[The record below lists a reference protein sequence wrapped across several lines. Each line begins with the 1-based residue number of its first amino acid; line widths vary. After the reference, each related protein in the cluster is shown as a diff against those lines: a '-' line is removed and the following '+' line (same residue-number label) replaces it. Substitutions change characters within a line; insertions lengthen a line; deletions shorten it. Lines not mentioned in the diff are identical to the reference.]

1 MNIDSDFDYLIRLV
15 LLGDSTVGKTNLV
28 LRFTENVFSD
38 NSLPTLGQDFKSKL
52 ITLKSKKTAKI
63 NIWDTG
69 GQERYMSINKSIYQ
83 KVDGVMLVYDIT
95 NRETFTNTENWI
107 KEIKEFNHNMPIMLV
122 GNKADL
128 NNERIVEYEEGK
140 KYADDNKLKFIE
152 VSALNGENVD
162 KAFIEF
168 GNDIFSFL
176 KKKLNSDSVSLESSK
191 KGKRKKKCC

>member
-63 NIWDTG
+63 NIWDTA

>member
-63 NIWDTG
+63 NIWDTA

-95 NRETFTNTENWI
+95 NSETFTNTENWI